1 VFFEVQYPG
10 KAPTTATAIN
20 MAARYRAF
28 GSDQVA
34 DENFQMV
41 IGDPLSLV
49 GFTRSTTI
57 LERPEQGFR
66 ARSETTTNVWSET
79 DGAGGYVFRYRAS
92 VKAFIGDATGTDRPF
107 AEKTVAGEIARA
119 WI

>member
-1 VFFEVQYPG
+1 MQYPG
-10 KAPTTATAIN
+10 KAPTTAAAIN

-79 DGAGGYVFRYRAS
+79 DGAGGYVSAIVRRS
-92 VKAFIGDATGTDRPF
+92 RPSS
-107 AEKTVAGEIARA
+107 AMRREQIDLSQKKR
-119 WI
+119 

>member
-1 VFFEVQYPG
+1 
-10 KAPTTATAIN
+10 

-57 LERPEQGFR
+57 LERPEPMCG
-66 ARSETTTNVWSET
+66 ARPTAPVDMFSAIVRRS
-79 DGAGGYVFRYRAS
+79 
-92 VKAFIGDATGTDRPF
+92 RPSS
-107 AEKTVAGEIARA
+107 AMRREQIDLSQKKR
-119 WI
+119 